1 MDSGKYSKSF
11 SKLLERQNLQNQT
24 ISNIYNDD
32 NKSKHSSNP
41 KKKYK
46 NLYTKEITSKAA
58 TT

>member
-32 NKSKHSSNP
+32 NISKHSSNP
-41 KKKYK
+41 KKNIK
-46 NLYTKEITSKAA
+46 TFTPRR
-58 TT
+58 